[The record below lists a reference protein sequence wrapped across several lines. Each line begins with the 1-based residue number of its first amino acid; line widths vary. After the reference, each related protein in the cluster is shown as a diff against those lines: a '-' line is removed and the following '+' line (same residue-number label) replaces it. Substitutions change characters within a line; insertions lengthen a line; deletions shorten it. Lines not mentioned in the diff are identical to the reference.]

1 MKTLLRINQT
11 SETPLRASRA
21 ARQAQNGPPEY
32 SREQELVTW
41 ALIVGI
47 LVISAIAFYI
57 LWDRISGGF

>member
-1 MKTLLRINQT
+1 MKTLLRIYQT
-11 SETPLRASRA
+11 SDVPSRA
-21 ARQAQNGPPEY
+21 GRVTPQPQNGPPEY

-57 LWDRISGGF
+57 LWDRTGLGF

>member
-11 SETPLRASRA
+11 SDVPSRA
-21 ARQAQNGPPEY
+21 GRVARQAQNGPPEY

-41 ALIVGI
+41 AVVAVL

-57 LWDRISGGF
+57 LWIRTSAGF

>member
-11 SETPLRASRA
+11 SDVPSRA
-21 ARQAQNGPPEY
+21 GRVAPQPQNGPPEY

-47 LVISAIAFYI
+47 LVISAIGFYI